1 MINLIDTHCH
11 LNFKA
16 FVGQEDEAIRRA
28 REAGVTLIINVGAA
42 VATSRK
48 ALDLAEKYDDLY
60 AAVSIHPIHA
70 NDKGESVEGVAAMLP
85 HPKIVAIGETG
96 LDFYR
101 VEKRDSGK
109 PAKLSAETQAD
120 RQEEFF
126 RGFIGLAKKHNLPLI
141 LHARES
147 YDEIVAILSE
157 YDGLKGVIHCFSGT
171 KAQAQKFL
179 DLGLH
184 ISFTGIITY
193 KNADD
198 LREVVKMIPIERIMV
213 ETDAPYLSPEPMRGQ
228 QNEPAY
234 VIHTAKKL
242 AEIKG
247 LSFEEVAEATTKTA
261 KRLFGV

>member
-16 FVGQEDEAIRRA
+16 FYGEEAKVIERA
-28 REAGVTLIINVGAA
+28 KEAGVFKIINVGAA
-42 VATSRK
+42 VATSRR
-48 ALDLAEKYDDLY
+48 ALDLAEKYEDLY

-70 NDKGESVEGVAAMLP
+70 NDEGESVAGIAEMLP

-101 VEKRDSGK
+101 AKKEEAGK
-109 PAKLSAETQAD
+109 
-120 RQEEFF
+120 QEEFF
-126 RGFIGLAKKHNLPLI
+126 RGFIELAKKHDLPLI

-147 YDEIVAILSE
+147 YDEMVAILSE
-157 YDGLKGVIHCFSGT
+157 YEGLKGVIHCFSGT

-198 LREVVKMIPIERIMV
+198 LREVVKMVPMEKIMV
-213 ETDAPYLSPEPMRGQ
+213 ETDAPYLSPEPLRGQ
-228 QNEPAY
+228 QNEPAH
-234 VIHTAKKL
+234 VVHTAKKI
-242 AEIKG
+242 AEIKN
-247 LSFEEVAEATTKTA
+247 LSLEEVAEITTKTA
-261 KRLFGV
+261 KGVFKL